1 MSRLCLWEG
10 NVGSGQAHRAA
21 DAAAPHLKPGEQVTA
36 TGFGTMGQVS
46 VGKNIALAI
55 VAGIVSAGTVI
66 ASRRPRKAYYAL
78 TSQRLLAF
86 DGEGLFGRPGKLLF
100 SLPLQAAK
108 VVRSSKNF
116 LGFVRVDLAIEGQ
129 PKGLRVSFASG
140 SQQAGEAVIAAI
152 KSAGGVHASEAIE
165 AGPAAPGGYAATAA
179 PAAAPAGYG
188 STQAGGYGAPQPD
201 YSSSLAGYGSS
212 SSSGYGSPQPG
223 FSAPQAASS
232 SPQPRFADP
241 LQSWDSNPRPAQ
253 DAPVQQSADNSPQQG
268 WDQQPRQ
275 SYGTA
280 SQSPWERQPQQGWG
294 QQSQPQSPWESALQ
308 QERGDSSQPRTVRE
322 DKRPTQEWQAPED
335 W

>member
-1 MSRLCLWEG
+1 M
-10 NVGSGQAHRAA
+10 GSGQAHRAA

-46 VGKNIALAI
+46 LGKNIALAI
-55 VAGIVSAGTVI
+55 VVGIVSAGTVI

-86 DGEGLFGRPGKLLF
+86 DGEGLFGRPGKLLW
-100 SLPLQAAK
+100 SLPLQSAK

-129 PKGLRVSFASG
+129 PKGLRVNFASG

-152 KSAGGVHASEAIE
+152 RSAGGVHASEAIA
-165 AGPAAPGGYAATAA
+165 AGPAAGQPASHSAGPAAGQANYGAPRTDYAGAQAY
-179 PAAAPAGYG
+179 AAAPTGYG
-188 STQAGGYGAPQPD
+188 SPQAGDYGAPQPD
-201 YSSSLAGYGSS
+201 YSSSLTGYDSSSPAGYGSPRPS
-212 SSSGYGSPQPG
+212 

-241 LQSWDSNPRPAQ
+241 LQSWDN
-253 DAPVQQSADNSPQQG
+253 N
-268 WDQQPRQ
+268 
-275 SYGTA
+275 
-280 SQSPWERQPQQGWG
+280 PQQGWG
-294 QQSQPQSPWESALQ
+294 QQPQPQSQSPWESAPQ
-308 QERGDSSQPRTVRE
+308 REPGDFSRPRVARE
-322 DKRPTQEWQAPED
+322 DKRPTQEWRAPEN